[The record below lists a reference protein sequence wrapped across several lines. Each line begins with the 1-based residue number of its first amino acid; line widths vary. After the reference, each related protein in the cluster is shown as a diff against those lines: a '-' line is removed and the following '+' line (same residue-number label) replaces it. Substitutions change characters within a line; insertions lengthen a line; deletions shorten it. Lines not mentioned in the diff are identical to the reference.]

1 MPIWELLRLIGR
13 AIPQMFFNVDFL
25 IIIGLMLMLS
35 YSQYRRRAVLEEH
48 LVGTTFT
55 DPPAETVNTLLYGI
69 LGGLFASA
77 VFIGIGIPLSE
88 TGLWYIW
95 PLALMLML
103 IRPRY
108 LCFSYAGGI
117 LALSHLVLGW
127 PALNVSAII
136 SLVAVL
142 HMVEAGLIRWH
153 GHLNPSPTYLRTEE
167 GEVVGGLN
175 LQKFWPLPML
185 TLVLVTAAGD
195 LTGADMVAMPDWWPL
210 IQPEIV
216 PPEGEQFLYLLFP
229 MMAALGYSDIC
240 LSRLPKEK
248 AGLSSR
254 YLAVYSLLLLCTA
267 LGAGSVPALRWLA
280 AVGAPLGHE
289 LVIYLG
295 QKSERANPPL
305 FCSHHGAM
313 VLGVKPGSPA
323 EVMGLVPGDIILAIN
338 GFPVFSPDDVRQVIM
353 PWVIDPTIIV
363 DGRLSGKGNRT
374 VKYKGKLPPLGV
386 VFVPGP
392 RVQAA
397 LTITSRSPISR
408 WMQRRNK

>member
-1 MPIWELLRLIGR
+1 MPIWELLRLVGR
-13 AIPQMFFNVDFL
+13 AIPQMFLNVDFL
-25 IIIGLMLMLS
+25 IIIGLILMLS

-48 LVGTTFT
+48 LFGTTFT

-88 TGLWYIW
+88 TGLWYVW
-95 PLALMLML
+95 PLALILML
-103 IRPRY
+103 IHPRY

-167 GEVVGGLN
+167 GEVVGASISR
-175 LQKFWPLPML
+175 
-185 TLVLVTAAGD
+185 VLASADADFGAGD
-195 LTGADMVAMPDWWPL
+195 GSWRLDRCRYGGDARLVAL

-267 LGAGSVPALRWLA
+267 LGAAKVTALRWLA

-338 GFPVFSPDDVRQVIM
+338 GFPVFFPMMS
-353 PWVIDPTIIV
+353 
-363 DGRLSGKGNRT
+363 GR
-374 VKYKGKLPPLGV
+374 
-386 VFVPGP
+386 
-392 RVQAA
+392 
-397 LTITSRSPISR
+397 
-408 WMQRRNK
+408 